1 MARTIVVAG
10 LAASFAASVAL
21 AGAAVAGTPSGQ
33 GAQKASLGPVTGSNT
48 GCQPS
53 SGSNGWAILNDPG
66 KVGSVRFTNG
76 EVHLV
81 GGAPDTTY
89 MIELGQPGSSGST
102 CTPTTDTLRTNG
114 QGIGNG
120 HITSPALT
128 GSVFVALYNGGTEEF
143 ASSPVP
149 LQ

>member
-21 AGAAVAGTPSGQ
+21 AGAAVAGTSTGQ
-33 GAQKASLGPVTGSNT
+33 GAQKSSLGPVSGSN
-48 GCQPS
+48 GSCQQS

-66 KVGSVRFTNG
+66 KVGSVQFTNG

-81 GGAPDTTY
+81 GGTPDTTY
-89 MIELGQPGSSGST
+89 LIELGQPGRST

-120 HITSPALT
+120 HITLSPALT
-128 GSVFVALYNGGTEEF
+128 GSVFVALYNGGSEAF
-143 ASSPVP
+143 ASTAVP